1 MMQCGAIFLFLS
13 IKIGIGTM
21 VTLSIKDE
29 NFSGK
34 VLREVFIGFE
44 AETVT
49 IQDIIEMRVRKEV
62 ENYNNKMPEYFNGLI
77 EPTDAEKTINGYK
90 LKSRKPIDEE
100 KQVYVALDAF
110 QKNGFFVLVDNEQCT
125 TLDQTIRL
133 TKDTTISFV
142 KLTPLVGG

>member
-1 MMQCGAIFLFLS
+1 
-13 IKIGIGTM
+13 M
-21 VTLSIKDE
+21 VTLSIRDE

-34 VLREVFIGFE
+34 VLRELFIGFDS
-44 AETVT
+44 ETVT
-49 IQDIIEMRVRKEV
+49 IQGVIEMRVRKEV

-90 LKSRKPIDEE
+90 LKSKKPIDEE

-125 TLDQTIRL
+125 SLDQTITL